1 MLVISGIVV
10 LLRWGLKNRVHGE
23 RRTEE
28 GQAVDILRERHARGE
43 MDIEFKERKQIL
55 NG

>member
-10 LLRWGLKNRVHGE
+10 LLRWGLKNGVRGE